1 MSHTRA
7 ATTQHTTDHQPDI
20 RAAPLGSRFQG
31 VSMGRPVLVTTEYR
45 GVFFGYAE
53 DTSGDTITLT
63 NARNCIYWPSTQGGF
78 GGLASEGPVKGS
90 RIGARIDKIELR
102 KVTSVAEVSGPAV
115 AAWEA
120 ANVHRG

>member
-1 MSHTRA
+1 MA
-7 ATTQHTTDHQPDI
+7 
-20 RAAPLGSRFQG
+20 
-31 VSMGRPVLVTTEYR
+31 RPVLVTTEFR

-78 GGLASEGPVKGS
+78 GGLASEGPVRGA

-102 KVTSVAEVSGPAV
+102 KVSAVAEVSGSAV
-115 AAWEA
+115 TAWEA